1 MTKQINTLATLDAKH
16 EARLNN
22 ILTNQR
28 EAVLSECREFKEKWD
43 HVWST
48 HNARIPAEREAGI
61 AMLEAHGYCRQL
73 LERDGKNQR
82 TAFFFIADNSD
93 AFMAHDFR
101 GKKTR
106 TVRGI
111 PSAMKPS
118 APRQPK
124 AAPTAETLAA
134 EWKAIA
140 DKHGIS
146 LKDIAAQWQK
156 TLKAE
161 RAGFADERKAS

>member
-22 ILTNQR
+22 ILTNKR
-28 EAVLSECREFKEKWD
+28 EDVLSECREFKDKWD
-43 HVWST
+43 HVWAT

-61 AMLEAHGYCRQL
+61 AMMEAHGYCRQL

-82 TAFFFIADNSD
+82 TAFFYIADNGD

-101 GKKTR
+101 GKRTR

-140 DKHGIS
+140 DKHGIN
-146 LKDIAAQWQK
+146 LKDIATQWQK
-156 TLKAE
+156 TLQAE